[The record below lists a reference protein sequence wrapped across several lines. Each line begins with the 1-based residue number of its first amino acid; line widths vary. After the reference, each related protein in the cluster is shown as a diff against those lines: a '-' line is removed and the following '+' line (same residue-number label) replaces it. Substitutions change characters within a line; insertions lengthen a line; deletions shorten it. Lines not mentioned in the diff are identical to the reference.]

1 MFFTQEDYRKIEK
14 WFLAN
19 SRKDTD
25 FAGAATPLKG
35 NETVVLVQNGKNVKA
50 SVKDVVEQ
58 LFLLGVS
65 DFVNITDKYGE
76 SYISLSQAI
85 ELIPYRSRKIGQVV
99 TFLDDTGKWAMFQFQ
114 GTRKNQWGT
123 LSLWVDLIDLM
134 TGLTITD
141 SEDIV
146 TETNSANQVALK
158 FADKTYN
165 EADYSGLGRVYL
177 RKSIVNVEDP
187 VTGNVVKMNY
197 LTQSMISKENTTYI
211 VQYSY
216 NLNKQTISIPEG
228 SILVFEGGD
237 INNGTINCNG
247 TVIVGKFGGNAT
259 ITGTYSFQ
267 DAQADEEDIT
277 QSQSSVLK
285 FKDKEY
291 DEANFSGLGRTY
303 LRKNIVNGVNIL
315 SQDMINNSN
324 TIYHIQYDYNLN
336 GQTIT
341 IPEGCVLRFNGGTI
355 SNGELKGN
363 LLNDYLKPEWFGAKG
378 DGITDDT
385 KAIQMVI
392 NLNPNKL
399 TLSFNKIYFTSNLSI
414 TESIKIEGNN
424 STLLFDT
431 DCYATVNY
439 HNNIISSV
447 TNIEW
452 TSSKPRIS
460 NIYINNT
467 SNYKRGDIIKIYSD
481 DLVEGTTFKQSQYFI
496 VGNVYSDY
504 IEVTGKTIFN
514 FTTNIKVKLISNK
527 KLEINNLTLSSLEHT
542 YYNDRG
548 LFTIIGG
555 TYHNIKDCCIKNTN
569 SHGFLFAG
577 SYGYNIDNLELDYQ
591 DFINT
596 TPQSIGMGIADSAS
610 SNFTVSFKG
619 GYTQAFTCVYFTDDN
634 YQETY
639 GVSQFGNIK
648 NSVTTGS
655 ALDNHTNCYNLVYSD
670 SIISSSEN
678 GIVIRGNKC
687 IYDNISVNAAI
698 YGLYV
703 YGDAHNTGNSID
715 FLVRNTNIYSHTR
728 CVQIENN
735 KEYKI
740 KGTIENCSL
749 EGRTAAVHLKNA
761 DIVFRNCTITG
772 LITISNNVNVIFDNC
787 TLNGYINIAEGI
799 IDSNVIIS
807 NSICNFT
814 NHSYFRE
821 CPATIENCTI
831 NMKGQ
836 YYIIVT
842 LATNLVFSKVT
853 FNTPYQYL
861 LRAQNSARVEL
872 NSCIV
877 NHTGTNAEFHVF
889 RTINIAIDVTLQV
902 IFNNVYVYNKSSQ
915 DTKVYLSYVDSWKG
929 GSSINNIVR
938 AVYIDNNKL
947 SELNI
952 CNRTDRIMVIN
963 DILDNPE
970 YAERGKINVDGTLKS
985 KEVIVYRIED
995 IVPGLTDTIY
1005 KIVKDI
1011 DLGGISKGIPANCTL
1026 DFQGGSFSNGT
1037 ITGNNTIVLPYGYKI
1052 QNVTL
1057 KGTFKYENGV
1067 NAISSDDICFN
1078 NEYDILDG
1086 RNLALKEIIGYNLQD
1101 DDYTILPQFDT
1112 IRNVNSVD
1120 GSFTG
1125 FPTSVIHNNLLY
1137 CFYYKAA
1144 THEST
1149 PGVQENIYYRY
1160 STDKGVNWS
1169 DEKEWVLPASDS
1181 NSMFRSYRTAYAI
1194 PFGSNILFAIFCTT
1208 STAST
1213 LAGSFTLLCEASI
1226 DESTHNITIINQ
1238 VKVPLVGA
1246 EGNLIY
1252 NYTDAT
1258 ITNSMIVGGNI
1269 IKVGANYLLACYT
1282 SNRDNY
1288 IFSFDGTFT
1297 DNTHLTILD
1306 SMISTEFDYTEH
1318 TFIKFSDTNF
1328 YIALR
1333 EDARRENTPIFKY
1346 NTSTSK
1352 FELFTYIDN
1361 AAYDGLDAILLNNN
1375 MAIIA
1380 GRDWRNYYT
1389 PTRFALINSSG
1400 KVFISNAKYYGDV
1413 LGRDCGY
1420 CSLQIIDNILI
1431 NIFYLKRSQ
1440 PNYNYGVVS
1449 RRIPIDTIS
1458 NLIYY

>member
-50 SVKDVVEQ
+50 SVKDVIEQ
-58 LFLLGVS
+58 LFLLSVS

-85 ELIPYRSRKIGQVV
+85 ELIPFRSRKIGQVV

-134 TGLTITD
+134 TGITITD

-158 FADKTYN
+158 FADKVYSTT
-165 EADYSGLGRVYL
+165 DYSGLGRVYF
-177 RKSIVNVEDP
+177 RKNIVNVEDP
-187 VTGNVVKMNY
+187 VTGNIVKMNY

-341 IPEGCVLRFNGGTI
+341 IPEGCILKFEGGTI
-355 SNGELKGN
+355 INGNLKGN
-363 LLNDYLKPEWFGAKG
+363 LLNEYLKPEWFGAKG
-378 DGITDDT
+378 DNKSNDSSAFQIALNLCNNSDTCKTIKLGQNHYLIDNIIIYSYITLEGADKYKTILSSFGKLTDSPLITTGIEQGQNITI
-385 KAIQMVI
+385 K
-392 NLNPNKL
+392 NLCIESTGARTEYTVKIINKL
-399 TLSFNKIYFTSNLSI
+399 GVTIDNCYMVRHNIEAINNYHGIFIGRDSTTPTATVYIPKFTNNRINQCCVTIEGTDGYIDHNELWGIGCEYALHLIKSGNHMISANQIVGGSVKGAIYFTEWATSLKIFGNYFDGGSTTVANVPYGLNVDTNLIYSTITNNNFWLLDGAGIRMKISIGNVINGNVFENNDRADIGTPDIISEATTSSSI
-414 TESIKIEGNN
+414 TNN
-424 STLLFDT
+424 SFVRVNKTRENKAPILNITGYTLT
-431 DCYATVNY
+431 DYEPI
-439 HNNIISSV
+439 IISGNTVRGYRNYINAIYTPKDSTIKS
-447 TNIEW
+447 TNNNSSLFEFNTNSSLYKIFNPYGELNYNSNEVIKASPLDARAFTYIETNKKIRLDNLNYVDS
-452 TSSKPRIS
+452 TSLTEDNKFDFNQIY
-460 NIYINNT
+460 NKDFNLYINNYGSVLNPPVWIT
-467 SNYKRGDIIKIYSD
+467 GAMWLENRYLTTGYSRQIIYS
-481 DLVEGTTFKQSQYFI
+481 SN
-496 VGNVYSDY
+496 GNPLYSR
-504 IEVTGKTIFN
+504 I
-514 FTTNIKVKLISNK
+514 
-527 KLEINNLTLSSLEHT
+527 
-542 YYNDRG
+542 
-548 LFTIIGG
+548 
-555 TYHNIKDCCIKNTN
+555 C
-569 SHGFLFAG
+569 
-577 SYGYNIDNLELDYQ
+577 
-591 DFINT
+591 
-596 TPQSIGMGIADSAS
+596 
-610 SNFTVSFKG
+610 
-619 GYTQAFTCVYFTDDN
+619 
-634 YQETY
+634 
-639 GVSQFGNIK
+639 
-648 NSVTTGS
+648 
-655 ALDNHTNCYNLVYSD
+655 
-670 SIISSSEN
+670 
-678 GIVIRGNKC
+678 
-687 IYDNISVNAAI
+687 
-698 YGLYV
+698 
-703 YGDAHNTGNSID
+703 
-715 FLVRNTNIYSHTR
+715 
-728 CVQIENN
+728 
-735 KEYKI
+735 
-740 KGTIENCSL
+740 
-749 EGRTAAVHLKNA
+749 
-761 DIVFRNCTITG
+761 
-772 LITISNNVNVIFDNC
+772 
-787 TLNGYINIAEGI
+787 
-799 IDSNVIIS
+799 S
-807 NSICNFT
+807 NSIWSEWVNAD
-814 NHSYFRE
+814 
-821 CPATIENCTI
+821 AT
-831 NMKGQ
+831 
-836 YYIIVT
+836 
-842 LATNLVFSKVT
+842 LRSKV
-853 FNTPYQYL
+853 
-861 LRAQNSARVEL
+861 S
-872 NSCIV
+872 IV
-877 NHTGTNAEFHVF
+877 AKVADFSITG
-889 RTINIAIDVTLQV
+889 
-902 IFNNVYVYNKSSQ
+902 K
-915 DTKVYLSYVDSWKG
+915 
-929 GSSINNIVR
+929 
-938 AVYIDNNKL
+938 
-947 SELNI
+947 
-952 CNRTDRIMVIN
+952 
-963 DILDNPE
+963 
-970 YAERGKINVDGTLKS
+970 
-985 KEVIVYRIED
+985 
-995 IVPGLTDTIY
+995 IY
-1005 KIVKDI
+1005 KIVSDI
-1011 DLGGISKGIPANCTL
+1011 DLQGETLTIPANCTL

-1057 KGTFKYENGV
+1057 EGTFKYENGV

-1160 STDKGVNWS
+1160 SSDKGVNWS
-1169 DEKEWVLPASDS
+1169 DEKEWVLPASDVS
-1181 NSMFRSYRTAYAI
+1181 GRFRSYRTAYAI
-1194 PFGSNILFAIFCTT
+1194 PFGNNILFAIFCTT
-1208 STAST
+1208 STTST
-1213 LAGSFTLLCEASI
+1213 LTGSFTLLCEASI
-1226 DESTHNITIINQ
+1226 DESNNITIVNQ
-1238 VKVPLVGA
+1238 IKVPLIGTG
-1246 EGNLIY
+1246 GNLIY
-1252 NYTDAT
+1252 NYTDST

-1269 IKVGANYLLACYT
+1269 IKVGTNYLIACYT
-1282 SNRDNY
+1282 SDRDNY

-1333 EDARRENTPIFKY
+1333 EDKRRENTPIFKY
-1346 NTSTSK
+1346 NSSTSK
-1352 FELFTYIDN
+1352 FELFSYIDN
-1361 AAYDGLDAILLNNN
+1361 VAYDGLDAILLNDSV
-1375 MAIIA
+1375 AIIA

-1400 KVFISNAKYYGDV
+1400 SVFLSNAKYYGDV

-1420 CSLQIIDNILI
+1420 CSLQIIDNTLV

-1440 PNYNYGVVS
+1440 PNYNYGIVS
-1449 RRIPIDTIS
+1449 RRIPVDAVL
-1458 NLIYY
+1458 NLIFY

>member
-134 TGLTITD
+134 TGVTIID

-146 TETNSANQVALK
+146 TETNSANQVSLK
-158 FADKTYN
+158 FADKVYN
-165 EADYSGLGRVYL
+165 TADYSGLGRIYL
-177 RKSIVNVEDP
+177 RKNITKVEDP
-187 VTGNVVKMNY
+187 VTGNTITMN
-197 LTQSMISKENTTYI
+197 LLQQSMVSKENTIYI

-216 NLNKQTISIPEG
+216 DLNKQTISIPEG

-247 TVIVGKFGGNAT
+247 TIIVGKFSGNVT
-259 ITGTYSFQ
+259 IAGTYSFQ

-277 QSQSSVLK
+277 QNQSSVLK

-291 DEANFSGLGRTY
+291 DEADFSGLGRTY

-315 SQDMINNSN
+315 SQDMINNPN

-363 LLNDYLKPEWFGAKG
+363 LLNEYLKPEWFGAKG
-378 DGITDDT
+378 DNSVNDSIAFQMAINLCNNSNTCKTIKLGQKHYLLDNIILYSYITLEGADKYNTILSSFGKLTDSPLITTGIEQGQNITIKNLCIESEGARTEYTVKIINKLGVTIDNCYIVRHDIEAITDKHGIFIGRDSTTPNATVYIPKFTNNRVNQCCVTIEGTDGYIDHNEIWGIGCESALHLMKSGNHMISANQIVGGSAYGALYCTEWATALKIFGNYFDGSSTAVANVPFGINVTANLTYSIISNNNFWHLYGVGIKVTTSIGNTINGNVFENNDT
-385 KAIQMVI
+385 SDVGNPDIVFTNTQSGSITNNSFVRAGVTRINKAPVLNITGYTGTSYEPIIISGNTVRGYTNYSNAVYTPIDSTIKTSNNNCSIFEYISNANQYKIFNPYGELNYNSSETIKASPLDAKVFTYVETNRKI
-392 NLNPNKL
+392 RLDNLNYVDSTALTGDNKFD
-399 TLSFNKIYFTSNLSI
+399 FNQIYNKDFNL
-414 TESIKIEGNN
+414 
-424 STLLFDT
+424 
-431 DCYATVNY
+431 
-439 HNNIISSV
+439 
-447 TNIEW
+447 
-452 TSSKPRIS
+452 
-460 NIYINNT
+460 YINNYGSVLNPPVWIT
-467 SNYKRGDIIKIYSD
+467 GAMWLENRYLTTGYCRQIIYS
-481 DLVEGTTFKQSQYFI
+481 SN
-496 VGNVYSDY
+496 GNPLYSR
-504 IEVTGKTIFN
+504 I
-514 FTTNIKVKLISNK
+514 
-527 KLEINNLTLSSLEHT
+527 
-542 YYNDRG
+542 
-548 LFTIIGG
+548 
-555 TYHNIKDCCIKNTN
+555 C
-569 SHGFLFAG
+569 
-577 SYGYNIDNLELDYQ
+577 
-591 DFINT
+591 
-596 TPQSIGMGIADSAS
+596 
-610 SNFTVSFKG
+610 
-619 GYTQAFTCVYFTDDN
+619 
-634 YQETY
+634 
-639 GVSQFGNIK
+639 
-648 NSVTTGS
+648 
-655 ALDNHTNCYNLVYSD
+655 
-670 SIISSSEN
+670 
-678 GIVIRGNKC
+678 
-687 IYDNISVNAAI
+687 
-698 YGLYV
+698 
-703 YGDAHNTGNSID
+703 
-715 FLVRNTNIYSHTR
+715 
-728 CVQIENN
+728 
-735 KEYKI
+735 
-740 KGTIENCSL
+740 
-749 EGRTAAVHLKNA
+749 
-761 DIVFRNCTITG
+761 
-772 LITISNNVNVIFDNC
+772 
-787 TLNGYINIAEGI
+787 
-799 IDSNVIIS
+799 S
-807 NSICNFT
+807 NSIWSEWVNAD
-814 NHSYFRE
+814 
-821 CPATIENCTI
+821 AT
-831 NMKGQ
+831 
-836 YYIIVT
+836 
-842 LATNLVFSKVT
+842 LRSKV
-853 FNTPYQYL
+853 
-861 LRAQNSARVEL
+861 S
-872 NSCIV
+872 IV
-877 NHTGTNAEFHVF
+877 AKVADFSITG
-889 RTINIAIDVTLQV
+889 
-902 IFNNVYVYNKSSQ
+902 K
-915 DTKVYLSYVDSWKG
+915 
-929 GSSINNIVR
+929 
-938 AVYIDNNKL
+938 
-947 SELNI
+947 
-952 CNRTDRIMVIN
+952 
-963 DILDNPE
+963 
-970 YAERGKINVDGTLKS
+970 
-985 KEVIVYRIED
+985 
-995 IVPGLTDTIY
+995 IY
-1005 KIVKDI
+1005 KIVSDI
-1011 DLGGISKGIPANCTL
+1011 DLQGETLTIPANCTL

-1057 KGTFKYENGV
+1057 EGTFKYENGV

-1160 STDKGVNWS
+1160 SSDKGVNWS
-1169 DEKEWVLPASDS
+1169 DEKEWVLPASDVS
-1181 NSMFRSYRTAYAI
+1181 GRFRSYRTAYAI
-1194 PFGSNILFAIFCTT
+1194 PFGYNILFAIFCTT
-1208 STAST
+1208 STTST
-1213 LAGSFTLLCEASI
+1213 LTGSFTLLCEASI
-1226 DESTHNITIINQ
+1226 DESNNITIVNQ
-1238 VKVPLVGA
+1238 IKVPLIGTG
-1246 EGNLIY
+1246 GNLIY
-1252 NYTDAT
+1252 NYTDST

-1269 IKVGANYLLACYT
+1269 IKVGTNYLIACYT
-1282 SNRDNY
+1282 SDRDNY

-1333 EDARRENTPIFKY
+1333 EDKRRENTPIFKY
-1346 NTSTSK
+1346 NSSTSK
-1352 FELFTYIDN
+1352 FELFSYIDN
-1361 AAYDGLDAILLNNN
+1361 VAYDGLDAILLNDSV
-1375 MAIIA
+1375 AIIA

-1400 KVFISNAKYYGDV
+1400 SVFLSNAKYYGDV

-1420 CSLQIIDNILI
+1420 CSLQIIDNTLV

-1440 PNYNYGVVS
+1440 PYYNYGIAS
-1449 RRIPIDTIS
+1449 RRIPVDVVL
-1458 NLIYY
+1458 NLIFY